1 MEADT
6 HQIHSQIHRYKV
18 YKTADKLV
26 YCHEAMHVQLR
37 MQDAGW
43 SADVWS
49 VGSRMRTLTDQ
60 RKKVSTTRWL
70 SLVLLDRHERA
81 RAGEGA
87 CVGSFRELRY
97 TRYTPVRVNAHFFS
111 AL

>member
-1 MEADT
+1 MYLCVSVLEADT

-43 SADVWS
+43 SADVE
-49 VGSRMRTLTDQ
+49 
-60 RKKVSTTRWL
+60 
-70 SLVLLDRHERA
+70 RHESDEDSDGPHA
-81 RAGEGA
+81 PALLGGA
-87 CVGSFRELRY
+87 AATTTTSRIL
-97 TRYTPVRVNAHFFS
+97 P
-111 AL
+111 